1 MTKIFWSTM
10 FWWGLID
17 IGSTAFMV
25 CGFVSTGVV
34 LLKPEHIL
42 CPNMFTYPSQS
53 FHDRTQTHRLSIRHC
68 HRNLLQF
75 SQFLDNLGQHMWCV
89 LSRIWNDNYNQI
101 ISKRK
106 HLNIFICKCILTKLT
121 KVTNLLRGLKNW
133 HNKLHKC
140 PCKHKDLFYYFVRFY
155 KFMYLL
161 LFLVL
166 ASYWSTQHCIRLT
179 EKHSNYIYEF
189 HKQM

>member
-1 MTKIFWSTM
+1 MTIIIK
-10 FWWGLID
+10 
-17 IGSTAFMV
+17 
-25 CGFVSTGVV
+25 
-34 LLKPEHIL
+34 
-42 CPNMFTYPSQS
+42 
-53 FHDRTQTHRLSIRHC
+53 LSAKENIE
-68 HRNLLQF
+68 
-75 SQFLDNLGQHMWCV
+75 
-89 LSRIWNDNYNQI
+89 
-101 ISKRK
+101 
-106 HLNIFICKCILTKLT
+106 NIFICKCILTKLT

-166 ASYWSTQHCIRLT
+166 ASYRSTQHCIRLT

-189 HKQM
+189 HNCNKLIMIFCSMSVNWDFIDSGWFKTQNYMHV